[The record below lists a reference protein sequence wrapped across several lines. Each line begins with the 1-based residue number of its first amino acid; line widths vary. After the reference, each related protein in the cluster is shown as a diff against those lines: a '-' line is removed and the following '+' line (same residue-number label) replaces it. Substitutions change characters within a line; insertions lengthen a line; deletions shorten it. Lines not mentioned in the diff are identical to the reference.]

1 MNTKNSECKSNKSL
15 WHPIKT
21 WFQVTASATLLLMTS
36 IPFSFA
42 QVDPGAK
49 NIEEIVTIGTRKKG
63 RVSTDLAVA
72 VDSLSA
78 EDMLSTGQTEVGRML
93 QNLAPSFNFSSSTI
107 SDGTDAL
114 RPATLRGLGPDQTL
128 VLVNGKRRH
137 TGALIHV
144 NTSVGRGA
152 AGVDMNAIPASA
164 IKRIEVLRDGAAAQ
178 YGSDA
183 IAGVINIVLKDD
195 GSAGSLNVSYGGYSE
210 GDGETI
216 TVNASNSF
224 ELGDSGYLTASFE
237 YRDRENTNRA
247 GLTGQCQYTCTTV
260 AGVQIASVATE
271 DRERAFNRKNFR
283 IGDSDSEQ
291 LALVFNAGMEL
302 GDGDLYGFLT
312 YSDRESESA
321 GFYRRANQ
329 GSNNPVLDDGEAF
342 YPDGF
347 LPRIGTEIDDIS
359 FGGGFRTELWG
370 DVSLDVSLTHGR
382 NDFQFTI
389 NNSINASQ
397 VQLAVNNLTSAS
409 QIRSQTPRSA
419 DAGKLGI
426 ALTTFNIDM
435 VTQVDE
441 RSLAWGFE
449 YRIDDYSID
458 AGSFVSYGDFDGVGG
473 GNAGIQV
480 FPGFQPGNEVDED
493 RDVVSLYFD
502 AENEITERILLSAA
516 VRYDDYSDFGDTFN
530 FKLAGRIFISDSVT
544 FRAGVSTGFRAP
556 SMQQLYFNNVST
568 QFNGMGMP
576 VDVGTFRNDSVLA
589 NAIGIPDLKE
599 EESLNISLGA
609 VFQLMDGWSLTLD
622 YYNINIEDRIVL
634 SEQLTSGLGSAILD
648 AALLANQVTGAQF
661 FLNAVDTETS
671 GIDLIS
677 TYNMGLGDGNLRLTF
692 AANVTNTN
700 IEDVFSPGGLQ
711 GISPNSVYGA
721 QARSIVEDWQP
732 KDRINISANYSVDN
746 YSVYLA
752 FNRFGEYTVL
762 DGGQSQTFGD
772 KVLTDLRV
780 VYDFNERVSV
790 NLGGNNIFDVTP
802 DGNKVGQSRTG
813 TIVDSSMNQ
822 IVQSAGVFEFN
833 RRSAPFGFNGAYYY
847 AGVSYS
853 F

>member
-1 MNTKNSECKSNKSL
+1 MNTLHSVAPQKSL
-15 WHPIKT
+15 SNFVKY
-21 WFQVTASATLLLMTS
+21 FASVPLLFVSSAPLVY
-36 IPFSFA
+36 A
-42 QVDPGAK
+42 QVEPRAQT
-49 NIEEIVTIGTRKKG
+49 IEEIVTLGTRKKG
-63 RVSTDLAVA
+63 RVSTDLAVP

-78 EDMLSTGQTEVGRML
+78 EDMVSTGQTEVGRML

-144 NTSVGRGA
+144 NTSVGRGS
-152 AGVDMNAIPASA
+152 AGVDMNAIPAAA

-195 GSAGSLNVSYGGYSE
+195 SNLGALNASYGGYSE
-210 GDGETI
+210 GDGDTF
-216 TVNASNSF
+216 TLNASNSF
-224 ELGDSGYLTASFE
+224 ELGQNGFLSASFE

-260 AGVQIASVATE
+260 GGVQIASVATE
-271 DRERAFNRKNFR
+271 ARERAFDRQNFR

-291 LALVFNAGMEL
+291 IAVALNAEL
-302 GDGDLYGFLT
+302 EIGEGELYGFLT

-329 GSNNPVLDDGEAF
+329 GANNPVLDDGEAF

-347 LPRIGTEIDDIS
+347 LPLIGTQIDDIS
-359 FGGGFRTELWG
+359 LGGGFRTELG
-370 DVSLDVSLTHGR
+370 NNLNLDVSLTHGR
-382 NDFQFTI
+382 NDFEFMI
-389 NNSINASQ
+389 SNSINASQ
-397 VQLAVNNLTSAS
+397 VQLAVNNLTPAA

-419 DAGKLGI
+419 DAGELGLT
-426 ALTTFNIDM
+426 LTTFNVDM
-435 VTQVDE
+435 STLLGN
-441 RSLAWGFE
+441 RSFAWGFE

-458 AGSFVSYGDFDGVGG
+458 AGEFVSYGDFDGIGG

-493 RDVVSLYFD
+493 RDVYSLYFD
-502 AENEITERILLSAA
+502 AENEITESILLSAA

-530 FKLAGRIFISDSVT
+530 FKLAGRIFVSDFVT
-544 FRAGVSTGFRAP
+544 LRAGASTGFRAP

-576 VDVGTFRNDSVLA
+576 VEVGTFRNDSVLA

-599 EESLNISLGA
+599 EESVNFSLGA
-609 VFQLMDGWSLTLD
+609 VFQLLDGWNLTID
-622 YYNINIEDRIVL
+622 YYNINIEDRIVI
-634 SEQLTSGLGSAILD
+634 SEQLTAGLGSTVLD
-648 AALLANQVTGAQF
+648 NALVANQVTGAQF
-661 FLNAVDTETS
+661 FLNAIDTETS
-671 GIDLIS
+671 GVDLIS
-677 TYNMGLGDGNLRLTF
+677 TYNTGLGDGNLRLTF
-692 AANVTNTN
+692 AANFTNTK

-711 GISPNSVYGA
+711 GVSPDNIYGA
-721 QARSIVEDWQP
+721 QARSIIEDWQP
-732 KDRINISANYSVDN
+732 KDRINISADYSLDN
-746 YSVYLA
+746 YSVFLA

-762 DGGQSQTFGD
+762 DGGQSQTFSD
-772 KVLTDLRV
+772 KILTDLRF
-780 VYDFNERVSV
+780 VYYFNDKFSV

-802 DGNKVGQSRTG
+802 DRNRVGQSRAG

-822 IVQSAGVFEFN
+822 IIQSAGVFEFN